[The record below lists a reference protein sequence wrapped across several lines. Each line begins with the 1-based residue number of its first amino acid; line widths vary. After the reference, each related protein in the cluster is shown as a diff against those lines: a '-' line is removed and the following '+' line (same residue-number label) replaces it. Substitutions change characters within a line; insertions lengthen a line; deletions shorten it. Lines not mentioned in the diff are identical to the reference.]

1 MFIVGGAKSS
11 DAAAD
16 ANAGRRWL
24 LSGSPHPRDDLVAS
38 RAPPKTIRPGVGCG
52 ASNISGW
59 GVSSASMW
67 VGSGR
72 GAVAA
77 ATPASLAPAA
87 VMPSSSIPSSAVRV
101 GSEASLVGISTNPPT
116 PTGASPSS
124 SSVSLPSRSM
134 PYLITS
140 SSGRDMVFC
149 PLVTPAALSAP
160 PRLAPPTQRISN
172 WQSRSD
178 SAQTS
183 RRRSDDR
190 QLCRTHG

>member
-87 VMPSSSIPSSAVRV
+87 VMPSSSIPSSAVCCV
-101 GSEASLVGISTNPPT
+101 GSEVGISTNPPT

-160 PRLAPPTQRISN
+160 PRLAPPTQRISKCRAAL
-172 WQSRSD
+172 QS

>member
-67 VGSGR
+67 KGSGG

-87 VMPSSSIPSSAVRV
+87 VMPSSSIPSSAVCCV
-101 GSEASLVGISTNPPT
+101 GSEVGISTNPPT

-140 SSGRDMVFC
+140 SSGRDMVFF

-160 PRLAPPTQRISN
+160 PRLARPPPNGFEIAKAARA
-172 WQSRSD
+172 
-178 SAQTS
+178 AQTS
-183 RRRSDDR
+183 RRRSTDDR